1 MTQSRATRTLEK
13 MTDAD
18 PVWRQFEAN
27 EITHSAAHYLLAIAT
42 LAEHTGGPPRAADIA
57 RHLDV
62 SRAAVSLQLKSLRDH
77 DLVEIGRDR
86 RLRLT
91 REGAD
96 LVARISSKRRVLR
109 VFFRDVLGVP
119 DSVAELDACKME
131 HLISEA
137 SSGALVRL
145 LRFLRSG
152 HPAAEEALEAF
163 TRVTG
168 RCPPGHRCDLCTEI
182 CLLRAGSGP

>member
-1 MTQSRATRTLEK
+1 MAEPES
-13 MTDAD
+13 
-18 PVWRQFEAN
+18 VWRQFEAN

-42 LAEHTGGPPRAADIA
+42 LAEHAGEAPRAADVA

-62 SRAAVSLQLKSLRDH
+62 SRAAVSLQLRSLREH

-91 REGAD
+91 GTGAD
-96 LVARISSKRRVLR
+96 LVGRIASKRRVLR
-109 VFFRDVLGVP
+109 VFFREVLGVP
-119 DSVAELDACKME
+119 ETVAELDACKME

-163 TRVTG
+163 ARVTD
-168 RCPPGHRCDLCTEI
+168 RCPPGRRCDLCTEV
-182 CLLRAGSGP
+182 CLLRAGSSP

>member
-1 MTQSRATRTLEK
+1 MESMA
-13 MTDAD
+13 DAETI
-18 PVWRQFEAN
+18 WRQFEAN

-42 LAEHTGGPPRAADIA
+42 LGEHAGEAPRAADVA
-57 RHLDV
+57 RHLEV
-62 SRAAVSLQLKSLRDH
+62 SRAAVSLQLKGLREH
-77 DLVEIGRDR
+77 GLVELGRDR

-96 LVARISSKRRVLR
+96 LVARVASKRRVLR
-109 VFFRDVLGVP
+109 VFFSEVLGVP
-119 DSVAELDACKME
+119 EAVAELDACKME

-152 HPAAEEALEAF
+152 HPAAEEALDAYG
-163 TRVTG
+163 RVTD
-168 RCPPGHRCDLCTEI
+168 RCPPGRRCDLCTEV
-182 CLLRAGSGP
+182 CLLRAGSGSV